1 MTTQFEIDELNLELA
16 ALLNSALVSCVS
28 AIVFRLIDTIDN
40 VSVLCFPALL
50 SWFTSACTFA
60 AFIID
65 LAMFYVAKARKDS
78 VDGASATIGASVWF
92 TLVAWVLPV
101 FAGCFCGL
109 GSVEKRRKPKAPRH
123 EEPQPY
129 PQSAGPYARVPGP
142 PLNAYGEREVNVPLK
157 PNNDLEGKK
166 SEDDDPYRSTNHL
179 GYSSNDQQYQPRR
192 QPSSQGHG
200 TYPPQRDPY
209 STGYYQEYGDG
220 YDGREGTAGDLGVGV
235 GAGTFAGIGA
245 GAAVAAAAASSGY
258 GQYPVQPV
266 YEQQPQP
273 YTQQH
278 GQDPCES
285 TKQSYSALATERA
298 DSAGFVRIRAH
309 RR

>member
-1 MTTQFEIDELNLELA
+1 MFWYYISLVSTRPRPVSCGMITQPEGDELNLEIA
-16 ALLNSALVSCVS
+16 VLLILALVSCVG

-65 LAMFYVAKARKDS
+65 LAMFYVAKARTDS
-78 VDGASATIGASVWF
+78 VDGASATIGVSVWF

-142 PLNAYGEREVNVPLK
+142 PLNAYGEREVSVPLK
-157 PNNDLEGKK
+157 SNNDLEGKK

-179 GYSSNDQQYQPRR
+179 GYNQQYQPGR

-220 YDGREGTAGDLGVGV
+220 HDERDGTSGDLVVGA

-245 GAAVAAAAASSGY
+245 GAAAAAAASSGY
-258 GQYPVQPV
+258 GQYPVQPL
-266 YEQQPQP
+266 YEQQPQS

-285 TKQSYSALATERA
+285 A
-298 DSAGFVRIRAH
+298 DRTTQR
-309 RR
+309 

>member
-1 MTTQFEIDELNLELA
+1 LKVKSWNSSLPPSLIL
-16 ALLNSALVSCVS
+16 ALLSCVG

-40 VSVLCFPALL
+40 VCVLCLPALL

-65 LAMFYVAKARKDS
+65 LAMFYVAKARIDS
-78 VDGASATIGASVWF
+78 VDGASATIGVSVWF

-123 EEPQPY
+123 EEQQPY

-142 PLNAYGEREVNVPLK
+142 PLNAYGEREVSVPLES
-157 PNNDLEGKK
+157 NNDLEGKK
-166 SEDDDPYRSTNHL
+166 SEDDDPYRSTNQL
-179 GYSSNDQQYQPRR
+179 GYSSNNQQYQPRR

-220 YDGREGTAGDLGVGV
+220 HDGREGTAGELGV
-235 GAGTFAGIGA
+235 GAGAGTLAGIGA
-245 GAAVAAAAASSGY
+245 GSAVVAAASSGY

-278 GQDPCES
+278 GQDPCEFTS
-285 TKQSYSALATERA
+285 KTIQR
-298 DSAGFVRIRAH
+298 
-309 RR
+309 